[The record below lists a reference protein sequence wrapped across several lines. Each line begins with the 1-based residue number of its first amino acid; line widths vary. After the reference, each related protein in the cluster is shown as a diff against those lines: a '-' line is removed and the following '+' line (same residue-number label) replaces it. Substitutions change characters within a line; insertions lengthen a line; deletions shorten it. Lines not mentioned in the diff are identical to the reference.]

1 MIVIAYLLGLSN
13 WVKIHGLLSRRRYPE
28 NSTVKAV
35 VTNLTDYGCF
45 AELEE
50 GVEGLVHVSEMD
62 WTNKNYPP
70 I

>member
-1 MIVIAYLLGLSN
+1 MA
-13 WVKIHGLLSRRRYPE
+13 R
-28 NSTVKAV
+28 

-62 WTNKNYPP
+62 
-70 I
+70 

>member
-1 MIVIAYLLGLSN
+1 MLVTQSTL
-13 WVKIHGLLSRRRYPE
+13 VKITAR
-28 NSTVKAV
+28 

-62 WTNKNYPP
+62 WTNQKHPP